1 MEEAMNEFEK
11 FIRSRPYPNHD
22 EVLRKWADGT
32 YVYLQSDYLAFLAGL
47 AAAEDKCAAVSQSF
61 AGSRA
66 AQRGCFA
73 CAWAIKAMRE
83 RE

>member
-1 MEEAMNEFEK
+1 MREFEK
-11 FIRSRPYPNHD
+11 WWLTHD
-22 EVLRKWADGT
+22 TSAPMSGLEIAE
-32 YVYLQSDYLAFLAGL
+32 SAFLAGL

-83 RE
+83 GA

>member
-1 MEEAMNEFEK
+1 MNEAFEK
-11 FIRSRPYPNHD
+11 WLKTWPKKGQAPRPTVQ
-22 EVLRKWADGT
+22 EG
-32 YVYLQSDYLAFLAGL
+32 FLAGL